1 MAQRLLLTGAAPRC
15 PVSLPV
21 LRWPGRQRTKWE
33 TMSQTPIPV
42 HTLNDGRSVPAVGLG
57 TWPLDDEAAEQA
69 VAGALGL
76 GYRLVDT
83 ALNYRNETGTGR
95 GIARSGVPRED
106 VFVTTKV
113 PGRHHGYEETLASF
127 EESRGN
133 LGLEYVDLYLIH
145 WPLPGVGRYV
155 DTWKAMIKLREEGLA
170 RSIGVS
176 NFTAAHLA
184 RLEQETGVLPAVNQ
198 IEMHPLLPQEELRA
212 VHTEKGI
219 LTESWSPLARGRKV
233 LEAPEVV
240 AAAGAH
246 GVTPGQVVLRW
257 HTQLGAVP
265 IPKSADPGRQRE
277 NLDLFGFELTP
288 EELARIGGRPQHRFG
303 GDPESHEEF

>member
-1 MAQRLLLTGAAPRC
+1 
-15 PVSLPV
+15 
-21 LRWPGRQRTKWE
+21 
-33 TMSQTPIPV
+33 MSQTPIPV

-155 DTWKAMIKLREEGLA
+155 DTWKAMIKLREEGLV

-212 VHTEKGI
+212 VHAAKGI
-219 LTESWSPLARGRKV
+219 VTESWSPLARGRKV

-288 EELARIGGRPQHRFG
+288 EELSRIGGRPQHRFG